1 MQLKKK
7 KKQEIEI
14 LDSLVDKICL
24 FINPEAFKEYQALKN
39 NQQEIYN
46 PFISDSLNKIGD
58 IDPDLISKI
67 IGDLNG

>member
-14 LDSLVDKICL
+14 LDSLIDKVCL
-24 FINPEAFKEYQALKN
+24 FINPEAFKAYQASKN
-39 NQQEIYN
+39 NQQEFYN
-46 PFISDSLNKIGD
+46 PFILDTLNKIGEMNPE
-58 IDPDLISKI
+58 IMSKV